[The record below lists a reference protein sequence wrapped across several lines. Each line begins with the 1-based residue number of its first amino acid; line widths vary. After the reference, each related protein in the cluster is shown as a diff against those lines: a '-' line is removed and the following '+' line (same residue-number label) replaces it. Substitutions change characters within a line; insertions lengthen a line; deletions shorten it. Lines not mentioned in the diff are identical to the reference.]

1 MNVINWS
8 PENIQFIS
16 HITNRIKYQEINNR
30 GWQKIG
36 RLKSRSADVLD
47 YFGFSKKFED
57 LGLT

>member
-16 HITNRIKYQEINNR
+16 HITMRIKYQEINNT

-36 RLKSRSADVLD
+36 RLKRRRADVLD